1 MSEPTEADWLEAR
14 DSWRERYGREAEDQ
28 QLQEVRGW
36 YVDGRR
42 VHNPFASDAVLVER
56 FDRCLADYTA
66 EVVRE
71 AEVRALEEAA
81 DTWTQGA
88 WSDYTPPRG
97 AIRPQIILGM
107 AQGAG
112 DWLRARAVE
121 IRSGS

>member
-14 DSWRERYGREAEDQ
+14 DSWRERYGREAEDP

-56 FDRCLADYTA
+56 FDRWLADYTA

-71 AEVRALEEAA
+71 AEARALEEVA
-81 DTWTQGA
+81 DVLGGFAGTILNA
-88 WSDYTPPRG
+88 ESASD
-97 AIRPQIILGM
+97 IV
-107 AQGAG
+107 
-112 DWLRARAVE
+112 RARAAE
-121 IRSGS
+121 IRERKSE